1 MATFSQFFPW
11 LDFFY
16 GKNKDQS
23 CRGNFYRG
31 RRLRPLVTF
40 HSVAVAEV
48 GDKNLSHSPTSAA
61 GYFFRLLQQRGLVFF
76 FPVGTLQ
83 VPTYLLFSKV
93 LVFFFSLRWKK
104 TLSLFYWNLR
114 AQFLNKFYFFCQ
126 DWYVSTGRETA
137 GLIRWSS
144 NLTVC
149 FPYLAVTSYLRFAT
163 CLFQKLSVSNFWFS
177 QRFESW
183 FALFWNMSRYCFA
196 CEEADLK
203 ITSTKK
209 IYEWHGKS
217 IILVI

>member
-1 MATFSQFFPW
+1 MHVHMHECARAYARMCTNVHVHMHECARA
-11 LDFFY
+11 Y
-16 GKNKDQS
+16 ARAYARM
-23 CRGNFYRG
+23 CTCICTCTRAYA
-31 RRLRPLVTF
+31 
-40 HSVAVAEV
+40 HSIS
-48 GDKNLSHSPTSAA
+48 GLSPGWHITS
-61 GYFFRLLQQRGLVFF
+61 
-76 FPVGTLQ
+76 
-83 VPTYLLFSKV
+83 TYLFTIRQSSS
-93 LVFFFSLRWKK
+93 FFFSRFGEKK
-104 TLSLFYWNLR
+104 NWAFLYWNLR

-149 FPYLAVTSYLRFAT
+149 FLYLAVTSYLRFAT
-163 CLFQKLSVSNFWFS
+163 CFLQKLSVSKFWFS

-203 ITSTKK
+203 ITSTK